1 MLPIKELTRASAQDI
16 QFVLSDIDD
25 TMTENGKLPA
35 CAYQALWELKE
46 AGIKVIPVT
55 GRPAGWCDLI
65 ARQWPVDAVVGE
77 NGALIYYEEN
87 GVLKEIINPQV
98 ADTRISEKLTK
109 IRNDVLSRVPQTR
122 IAKDQA
128 YRRFDLAIDFAE
140 EEPKLSL
147 SEAKKI
153 QDIFHEHG
161 AEAKISSIHVNGWF
175 GEYDK
180 LSMTKILFKALW
192 AIDLDNAKEK
202 VLFCGD
208 SPNDEPM
215 FAYFPISCGVA
226 NIREFVSL
234 LHSPPAY
241 ISDQEAGQ
249 GFAECVVHLL
259 SLRNQTSP

>member
-1 MLPIKELTRASAQDI
+1 MQPIKELSRKSAQNI
-16 QFVLSDIDD
+16 EFVLSDIDD
-25 TMTENGKLPA
+25 TMTADGKLPA
-35 CAYQALWELKE
+35 CAYQALWDLKS
-46 AGIKVIPVT
+46 AGIKIIPVT

-77 NGALIYYEEN
+77 NGALIHYEEE
-87 GVLKEIINPQV
+87 GILKEIINPQV
-98 ADTRISEKLTK
+98 AETKISEKLAR
-109 IRNDVLSRVPQTR
+109 IRDDVLAQVAQSRV
-122 IAKDQA
+122 AKDQA

-140 EEPKLSL
+140 EEPRLSL
-147 SEAKKI
+147 AEAKKI
-153 QDIFHEHG
+153 QDIFHKHG

-180 LSMTKILFKALW
+180 LSMTKMLFKELW

-226 NIREFVSL
+226 NIREFTSL
-234 LHSPPAY
+234 LQSPPAY
-241 ISDQEAGQ
+241 ISEQKAGQ
-249 GFAECVVHLL
+249 GFAECISHLL
-259 SLRNQTSP
+259 KLRSETSS